1 MEGVGAALTW
11 WALAVLGELLWRLLG
26 SWAGRILWPPGVWMP
41 LSEAKRRADAVQC
54 AERRLNA
61 ILNPLVLYV
70 GLGVGAVGVL
80 MALPRRK
87 VNPQIIGAI
96 IAAVALGGVMLH
108 LALRASDAGQLPNI
122 NFYLFGGI
130 AVLAGLRVVTHQR
143 PVYSAL
149 FFILTV
155 LSSAAMYVMLGAE
168 FLAFALVII
177 YAGAI
182 LITYLFV
189 IMLATQAPSEE
200 EVEAL
205 SPYDAEARDPL
216 MATAMGFLLLA
227 GLTGMLAKGVGSLE
241 PAGSAQ
247 EQQAIVAHLPGKVMR
262 DLSARGVFAGL
273 EKPAEE
279 ALHEHWD
286 VAAGTVTLRVT
297 DRAKLERSLD
307 DARVAEVVHDAGGQ
321 EVVVHLPAT
330 LQASNLDGV
339 GWALIAGHPM
349 SLELAGVILLMAMLG
364 AVVLARKQAEI
375 GEDEKAAAVAVSGE
389 GGAS

>member
-1 MEGVGAALTW
+1 M
-11 WALAVLGELLWRLLG
+11 
-26 SWAGRILWPPGVWMP
+26 
-41 LSEAKRRADAVQC
+41 
-54 AERRLNA
+54 NA
-61 ILNPLVLYV
+61 IVNPLLLYV
-70 GLGVGAVGVL
+70 GLAVGAVGVL

-87 VNPQIIGAI
+87 VNPQIIGAV
-96 IAAVALGGVMLH
+96 IAAAALGGVILH
-108 LALRASDAGQLPNI
+108 LGLRAADAGQMPNI
-122 NFYLFGGI
+122 NFYLFAGI
-130 AVLAGLRVVTHQR
+130 AILAGLRVVTHQR

-168 FLAFALVII
+168 FLAFALIII

-205 SPYDAEARDPL
+205 SPYDAEARDPV

-227 GLTGMLAKGVGSLE
+227 GLTGMLAQGVGSLD
-241 PAGSAQ
+241 PAGSAG

-262 DLSARGVFAGL
+262 DLNARGVFDGL

-279 ALHEHWD
+279 KLHEHWD
-286 VAAGTVTLRVT
+286 VSAGTVTLRVT
-297 DRAKLERSLD
+297 DRAALEQSM
-307 DARVAEVVHDAGGQ
+307 ANERVAELVSDGGGE
-321 EVVVHLPAT
+321 EVVVHLPSN
-330 LQASNLDGV
+330 LKASNIDGV

-349 SLELAGVILLMAMLG
+349 SLELAGVVLLMAMLG
-364 AVVLARKQAEI
+364 AVVLARKQVELGEAAKARAVQFLHAEE
-375 GEDEKAAAVAVSGE
+375 ED
-389 GGAS
+389 